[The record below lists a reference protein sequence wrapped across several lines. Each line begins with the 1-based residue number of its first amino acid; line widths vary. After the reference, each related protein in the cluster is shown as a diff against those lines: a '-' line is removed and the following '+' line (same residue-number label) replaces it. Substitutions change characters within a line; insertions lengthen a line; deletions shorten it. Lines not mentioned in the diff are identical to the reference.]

1 MNPSN
6 TLKQQKGV
14 IRIKIRVYR
23 QKEYPVCPEG
33 FNRQEA
39 LHICVDMP
47 RNGRYL
53 AIESQSDYWCR
64 PFFGGDPRQIPRMTQ
79 ALLLEKD
86 GIYRYYLPLCGGLV
100 KAALRDGAEG
110 MEAVLIL
117 NIDTITA
124 LEYEPVLLFAQ
135 GPEPMPLI
143 RACAQLASQAL
154 GKQVKLRSE
163 RKLAPVFDF
172 LGWCSWDAM
181 QIRVNLQGLLEKAA
195 ELRQKGVPVRFAI
208 IDDMWTHVPGLND
221 VPKTVSFHEMVQ
233 ICTPANG
240 MTSRGILSGLRR
252 KWLLRLRI

>member
-1 MNPSN
+1 MVYI
-6 TLKQQKGV
+6 V
-14 IRIKIRVYR
+14 I
-23 QKEYPVCPEG
+23 
-33 FNRQEA
+33 
-39 LHICVDMP
+39 IC
-47 RNGRYL
+47 RC
-53 AIESQSDYWCR
+53 A
-64 PFFGGDPRQIPRMTQ
+64 
-79 ALLLEKD
+79 
-86 GIYRYYLPLCGGLV
+86 GGLV

-181 QIRVNLQGLLEKAA
+181 QIRVNLQAFWKKRRNCAKKGFRYA
-195 ELRQKGVPVRFAI
+195 LR
-208 IDDMWTHVPGLND
+208 
-221 VPKTVSFHEMVQ
+221 SS
-233 ICTPANG
+233 
-240 MTSRGILSGLRR
+240 MTCGRMCRV
-252 KWLLRLRI
+252 